1 MRLKD
6 KIAARRAEK
15 RERPTLEAVRPGKA
29 AKASKTRRAAPPATV
44 RDEPP
49 RQMFEDSDTEDAS
62 SPRATA
68 PKVAWND
75 MDEADVVDDYSDVDD
90 DVDDEDV
97 DGDGLLPIERQ
108 SRKLD
113 AAQRA
118 EAEASAAEL
127 RSTARDSER
136 FRLPTHSERE
146 QEEGNALPPAMIKE
160 RIEKV
165 LEVLA
170 EFKDRREPGRPRAEY
185 IEQLSR

>member
-1 MRLKD
+1 M
-6 KIAARRAEK
+6 
-15 RERPTLEAVRPGKA
+15 
-29 AKASKTRRAAPPATV
+29 S
-44 RDEPP
+44 PP
-49 RQMFEDSDTEDAS
+49 R
-62 SPRATA
+62 P
-68 PKVAWND
+68 P
-75 MDEADVVDDYSDVDD
+75 
-90 DVDDEDV
+90 
-97 DGDGLLPIERQ
+97 LPIEEEAP
-108 SRKLD
+108 
-113 AAQRA
+113 AAPVEE

>member
-1 MRLKD
+1 M
-6 KIAARRAEK
+6 
-15 RERPTLEAVRPGKA
+15 G
-29 AKASKTRRAAPPATV
+29 
-44 RDEPP
+44 
-49 RQMFEDSDTEDAS
+49 
-62 SPRATA
+62 ATA
-68 PKVAWND
+68 PAVAWND

-165 LEVLA
+165 LKVQSA
-170 EFKDRREPGRPRAEY
+170 VAAKPTGSGSSRRGRQRTTK
-185 IEQLSR
+185 